1 MSHENGQVGIAL
13 IWPDER
19 LGKGKAMS
27 DPTDNGQRKPLSS
40 SSSNASGTSARS
52 ISAQPDQRPDAAQ
65 AAQDDGAPARPP
77 ADDAG
82 ASTGHDDR
90 IEAGSEPQADHA
102 EQESAGYAQFPAR
115 ATDQYDVS
123 TEPEAAGNF
132 TPSYEPAADS
142 DADYIQPVAERQFEP
157 TPEQQVE
164 YSQPAAVYDAAPA
177 VENDAGY
184 TQPARDHYSE
194 PVAENAYSRPVA
206 DYQSAPAAEN
216 GAEYTQ
222 PEREYYSEPVAE
234 NAYTQPAAAYQSE
247 AVAENDAV
255 YTQAVA
261 DQHSDVTEDAVA
273 DPVDEP
279 LIAERSETASASID
293 EPVYAVDTL
302 DTASPAEEEAPRAGP
317 LPNGS
322 YPEAADE
329 LRATVL
335 ETVAENEA
343 RQEKTLALFDQ
354 VSRRFTALLEEAGV
368 DAARVTFKVMEFA
381 QANLKNNLDLAKSYA
396 AARSVPDIFGL
407 HADYMARQFQLLNA
421 QAEELREM
429 TSKFALRNAAS
440 LKPQADWSGSVK
452 APDNR

>member
-1 MSHENGQVGIAL
+1 MSHENGQVGNAL

-40 SSSNASGTSARS
+40 SSSHASGTSARS

-65 AAQDDGAPARPP
+65 AAQDDGAPAGPP
-77 ADDAG
+77 TDEAG
-82 ASTGHDDR
+82 ASGHD
-90 IEAGSEPQADHA
+90 EASSEPQVGQA

-115 ATDQYDVS
+115 ETDQYDVS
-123 TEPEAAGNF
+123 AEPEAAGHF

-157 TPEQQVE
+157 TPEHQVE
-164 YSQPAAVYDAAPA
+164 YSQPTAVYDATPA
-177 VENDAGY
+177 AENDAGY

-194 PVAENAYSRPVA
+194 PVAENTYSRPVA

-216 GAEYTQ
+216 DAGYTQ

-234 NAYTQPAAAYQSE
+234 NVDDDIQAA
-247 AVAENDAV
+247 
-255 YTQAVA
+255 A

-279 LIAERSETASASID
+279 LIAERPEMASAPID
-293 EPVYAVDTL
+293 EPAYAVDTL
-302 DTASPAEEEAPRAGP
+302 DTASPAEEEALRAGP

-335 ETVAENEA
+335 ETIAENEA

-381 QANLKNNLDLAKSYA
+381 QANLKNNLELAKSYA
-396 AARSVPDIFGL
+396 GARSVPDIFGL

-440 LKPQADWSGSVK
+440 LKPPADWSGSVK